1 MSVPNVASYRSM
13 EPVASNWQKHNALG
27 ESLVAGLKNAGVKI
41 FSSGAMEMDLT
52 QTSFSTI
59 PSIDIE
65 LGDKKSE
72 HSDAVLNQLADG
84 LLDGINRYFM
94 S

>member
-1 MSVPNVASYRSM
+1 
-13 EPVASNWQKHNALG
+13 
-27 ESLVAGLKNAGVKI
+27 
-41 FSSGAMEMDLT
+41 MDLT

-59 PSIDIE
+59 PSIDIV
-65 LGDKKSE
+65 LGDKKSD